1 MCHGKSRVESDVG
14 MKNNFEFSVDNV
26 EDKRIQLQA
35 EMQSNSQK
43 LAVKTDQGNVP
54 TIEQMAEKPTD
65 DENGT
70 MLTTSEIID
79 FAEGTDTY
87 L

>member
-1 MCHGKSRVESDVG
+1 
-14 MKNNFEFSVDNV
+14 MKEYYASLAGCSG
-26 EDKRIQLQA
+26 EDKRIQQQA
-35 EMQSNSQK
+35 ERQSSSQK
-43 LAVKTDQGNVP
+43 RAMETGQGSVP
-54 TIEQMAEKPTD
+54 TVEQMSEKPTD

-79 FAEGTDTY
+79 FAEGADTY

>member
-1 MCHGKSRVESDVG
+1 M
-14 MKNNFEFSVDNV
+14 
-26 EDKRIQLQA
+26 DKR
-35 EMQSNSQK
+35 MQQQSERQGSSQK
-43 LAVKTDQGNVP
+43 RADETDQGQIP
-54 TIEQMAEKPTD
+54 TLEQMSEKPTD
-65 DENGT
+65 DENGA

>member
-1 MCHGKSRVESDVG
+1 MT
-14 MKNNFEFSVDNV
+14 NQFEHVD
-26 EDKRIQLQA
+26 ECSTEQDKRIKQQA
-35 EMQSNSQK
+35 EVQGRSQK
-43 LAVKTDQGNVP
+43 RAVSANQGTVP
-54 TIEQMAEKPTD
+54 TVEQMSEKPTD
-65 DENGT
+65 GENGS

>member
-1 MCHGKSRVESDVG
+1 
-14 MKNNFEFSVDNV
+14 MKDFTLGTQDGGI
-26 EDKRIQLQA
+26 DKRLLQQA
-35 EMQSNSQK
+35 DMQGSSEK
-43 LAVKTDQGNVP
+43 TAGTLAAQEVP
-54 TIEQMAEKPTD
+54 TLEQMSEKPTD
-65 DENGT
+65 DENGA

>member
-1 MCHGKSRVESDVG
+1 MESGVG

-54 TIEQMAEKPTD
+54 TIEQMAEKPAD
-65 DENGT
+65 DENGA